1 MRVGGGGHWPS
12 RPAVGRGPP
21 AAPAGPIWPQMAPL
35 HAPPTQT
42 TQNLPFA
49 HKPQP
54 WGAAWVQKRPF
65 TGRFGPFSAQALP
78 FWLPPHQPLALQHAP
93 WHTTSPLGANG
104 HNARAPPGS
113 EAPTVGKK
121 SAKNAIFGRFQH
133 FLAPRT
139 LIVFARLLL
148 GHCHII
154 GWEMGPLG
162 SISHQR

>member
-1 MRVGGGGHWPS
+1 MGALWGGGALAQQ
-12 RPAVGRGPP
+12 AVGRGPP

-65 TGRFGPFSAQALP
+65 AGRFGQFSAQALP
-78 FWLPPHQPLALQHAP
+78 FWLPLGCPPTNR
-93 WHTTSPLGANG
+93 WHCSM
-104 HNARAPPGS
+104 PPGTPQ
-113 EAPTVGKK
+113 AHWGQMGTMPGPHRALKPQQLAKK
-121 SAKNAIFGRFQH
+121 CKKRHFWPFQFQH

-139 LIVFARLLL
+139 FIVFARLLL

-154 GWEMGPLG
+154 
-162 SISHQR
+162 